1 MKKPI
6 TYIIINAL
14 SIAIVLIY
22 AACISGCASTKSMD
36 KMEASENNTTQTS
49 GETSQTSQTSN
60 TEVDQHTTTETESG
74 TEIQFGAGGGTYN
87 DKTGEATNVT
97 NVKTNNKTREQ
108 EDIIFKQNT
117 TIETLQAR
125 CDSLSSQVSTYQRE
139 LSEEKERPKRTEYD
153 RFCSRWFWIS
163 AIILLIK
170 IAAWVMEKFP
180 ATAPYVLLAR
190 KFVPIL

>member
-1 MKKPI
+1 MKANRK
-6 TYIIINAL
+6 YVLLCIIGLLAGTI
-14 SIAIVLIY
+14 IACCV
-22 AACISGCASTKSMD
+22 SGCASTKSMD

-108 EDIIFKQNT
+108 EDIIVNQNA
-117 TIETLQAR
+117 TIETLHAR

-139 LSEEKERPKRTEYD
+139 LSEEKERPKRTGYD

-180 ATAPYVLLAR
+180 ATAPYVLFAR

>member
-6 TYIIINAL
+6 TYIIINVL

-60 TEVDQHTTTETESG
+60 TEVDQHTTTETENG

-108 EDIIFKQNT
+108 EDIIVKQNT

-139 LSEEKERPKRTEYD
+139 LSEEKERPKRTGYD

>member
-22 AACISGCASTKSMD
+22 AACISGCASTKSM
-36 KMEASENNTTQTS
+36 ASENNTTQTS

-108 EDIIFKQNT
+108 EDIIVKQNT
-117 TIETLQAR
+117 TIETLQAW

-139 LSEEKERPKRTEYD
+139 LSEEKERPKRTGYD